1 MAAVKNKTDSKMMI
15 RVENGTSSTG
25 ATVIKNL
32 SYSQIRVEATDDEL
46 MAAGKAIADL
56 QTKPLSGIR
65 LVETYDVTAEGE

>member
-1 MAAVKNKTDSKMMI
+1 MAAVKNKTDSKMLI

-32 SYSQIRVEATDDEL
+32 SYSQIRVESTDDEL

-56 QTKPLSGIR
+56 QTKPLTGIR
-65 LVETYDVTAEGE
+65 LVETYDVTEEE